1 MPIDC
6 LKSSNYGESWRN
18 SIRGYFDSRI
28 KAGHITIF
36 DREVAMPRV

>member
-6 LKSSNYGESWRN
+6 QKSINYGESWRN
-18 SIRGYFDSRI
+18 SIRGYFHDRI

-36 DREVAMPRV
+36 EREIAMPRV